1 VPERAWGFNSPLAH
15 RAGAAHRLYRA
26 RRDAQL
32 VPRAEHA
39 GGQALPGSRK
49 PLHSRRSAA
58 SRLVLRR
65 LVADRPYDSAVTLT
79 VVVADDALLVREGVQ
94 RVIDAAGDLDVVGV
108 CGDYDTL
115 LALVDRHGPDVVVTD
130 IRMPPTGTD
139 EGIRA
144 AVTLRRTHPRTGVVV
159 LSQFRE
165 PGYALTLLEDGSR
178 GRAYLLKE
186 RVSERDQLVNAI
198 REVARGGSVIDPMV
212 VESLVAGRHASA
224 HDALRGLTPRER
236 AVLSQVAQGQSNE
249 AVARSLSVSERAVE
263 KHINALFA
271 KLGLTESSRAVNKRV
286 TAVLLYL
293 SSQSGP
299 ERGG

>member
-1 VPERAWGFNSPLAH
+1 
-15 RAGAAHRLYRA
+15 
-26 RRDAQL
+26 
-32 VPRAEHA
+32 
-39 GGQALPGSRK
+39 
-49 PLHSRRSAA
+49 
-58 SRLVLRR
+58 
-65 LVADRPYDSAVTLT
+65 
-79 VVVADDALLVREGVQ
+79 VVVADDALLVREGVM
-94 RVIDAAGDLDVVGV
+94 RVIDSEPDLEVVGQ
-108 CGDYDTL
+108 CADYDSL
-115 LALVDRHGPDVVVTD
+115 IALTDEHVPDVVVTD

-144 AVTLRRTHPRTGVVV
+144 AVALRETHPQTGVVV

-165 PGYALTLLEDGSR
+165 PEYALTLLQGGSR

-186 RVSERDQLVNAI
+186 RVSERDHLVNAI

-212 VESLVAGRHASA
+212 VESLVAGRHSSQR
-224 HDALRGLTPRER
+224 DALDGLTPRER
-236 AVLSQVAQGQSNE
+236 AVLSQIAQGQSNE

-293 SSQSGP
+293 SSQGRDD
-299 ERGG
+299 RGG